1 MKRNIIQR
9 IARHIL
15 KEEILKSIEHQR
27 SIVGELNRCKRQIDY
42 LQGVYQQECEKNSEL
57 RHEII
62 ELKRINYVIP
72 DYMLCALIQNMP
84 NPNDFAHGCINS
96 HDLFDGEI
104 QTLKWQSRY
113 DKFPREARCRF
124 SKVHKEGLEVEFVDL
139 DLKVFIPCKK
149 EQLNYNITGILTEID
164 TYVWDL
170 NNIGLAMISAGTFDR
185 IMSIFRG
192 QRAAIEQFNY

>member
-9 IARHIL
+9 IARHIIKDEL
-15 KEEILKSIEHQR
+15 MENIER
-27 SIVGELNRCKRQIDY
+27 NRRTINELNKLKQQYTQLREQI
-42 LQGVYQQECEKNSEL
+42 QCEYKKNSEL

-62 ELKRINYVIP
+62 ELKRINYIIP

-124 SKVHKEGLEVEFVDL
+124 SKVHKERLEVEFVDI

-149 EQLNYNITGILTEID
+149 KQLNYNFIGILTEID
-164 TYVWDL
+164 TYVWDF
-170 NNIGLAMISAGTFDR
+170 NSIGLAMISAGTFDR
-185 IMSIFRG
+185 IVSIFRG
-192 QRAAIEQFNY
+192 QRSAIEQFNY

>member
-9 IARHIL
+9 IASHIL
-15 KEEILKSIEHQR
+15 KDELLENIER
-27 SIVGELNRCKRQIDY
+27 NRRTIKELNKLKQQHAQLREQI
-42 LQGVYQQECEKNSEL
+42 QCEYKKNSEL

-124 SKVHKEGLEVEFVDL
+124 SKVNKEGLEVEFVDL

-149 EQLNYNITGILTEID
+149 EQLNYNIVGILTEID

>member
-15 KEEILKSIEHQR
+15 KDELLEQLTEKR
-27 SIVGELNRCKRQIDY
+27 SIIRKVNEHKRKVAH
-42 LQGVYQQECEKNSEL
+42 LQDRYQQESKKNSEL
-57 RHEII
+57 RHQVI

-149 EQLNYNITGILTEID
+149 ETLNYNITGILTEID
-164 TYVWDL
+164 TYVWDF
-170 NNIGLAMISAGTFDR
+170 NSIGLAMISAGTFDR

-192 QRAAIEQFNY
+192 QRAAIEQFDY